1 VAPLTSIEGCV
12 PQFGT
17 GASLYGIETH
27 VKHDV
32 HASDSGGRIDRE
44 RLPPRAFAY
53 PAMARSVEAVSGGGL
68 PYRIAA

>member
-17 GASLYGIETH
+17 GASLYGIETR

-32 HASDSGGRIDRE
+32 HASESGGRIDRE
-44 RLPPRAFAY
+44 RLHLER
-53 PAMARSVEAVSGGGL
+53 L
-68 PYRIAA
+68 RIRPWLAALKP